1 LRLRQAPKI
10 TKLDLLQ
17 RWLLKLEGSPKHE
30 STQKGKTSTKR
41 RDIGKNT
48 REGMRTRVSPGGE
61 ALSIL
66 LLLYEEEK
74 RKMRMKNTKAKTNG
88 NPKHAQPINK
98 AKQNLKC
105 SRHVRDPIP
114 SSQVS

>member
-1 LRLRQAPKI
+1 
-10 TKLDLLQ
+10 
-17 RWLLKLEGSPKHE
+17 
-30 STQKGKTSTKR
+30 
-41 RDIGKNT
+41 
-48 REGMRTRVSPGGE
+48 MRTRVSPGGE

-98 AKQNLKC
+98 AK
-105 SRHVRDPIP
+105 
-114 SSQVS
+114 